1 MSDSIAFRIMTEIGI
16 IHQLG
21 STLFERGLPDNLTMP
36 QFAVLNHFAR
46 LGGEQSPVELARVMQ
61 VTKATMSSTLARLE
75 NKGFVTST
83 PDPKDGRSRRIA
95 MSVAGRKAR
104 ERAIRSVAHHIADIE
119 REIGVRAL
127 EGALPLLTR
136 VRTYL
141 DQRRG
146 EN

>member
-1 MSDSIAFRIMTEIGI
+1 MSESIAFRLMTEIGI

-46 LGGEQSPVELARVMQ
+46 LGGEHSPVELARVMQ

-95 MSVAGRKAR
+95 ISATGRKAR
-104 ERAIRSVAHHIADIE
+104 ERAINSVAHHIADIE

-127 EGALPLLTR
+127 EGALPLLTK

-146 EN
+146 ET

>member
-1 MSDSIAFRIMTEIGI
+1 MSDSIAFRVMTEIGI

-46 LGGEQSPVELARVMQ
+46 LGGEHSAVELARIMQ

-95 MSVAGRKAR
+95 ISAAGRKAR
-104 ERAIRSVAHHIADIE
+104 ERAVKSVAHHVADIE
-119 REIGVRAL
+119 REIGIRAL
-127 EGALPLLTR
+127 EGALPLLTK

-146 EN
+146 ET